1 MRRFDLCLLVSGVLA
16 FSTACGSSSPGG
28 PGNGGAG
35 HGGAGGGTSGTGGGT
50 SGTGGGASGTGGG
63 TSGTGGGTSGTGGGT
78 SGSSGMDGGAGRDGG
93 GSDVDAAVDMPSG
106 DTSDASDAGDAG
118 LTTTEL
124 RGQYLANSVL
134 GCAGCHTPQK
144 VGGGGAD
151 TTKAFSGVDC
161 FVTGTNLCLSSANLT
176 NDATGIKSLTDQ
188 QVIDAFTKGIFPGSL
203 DGGGTQYLFANMPYY
218 QFSNLTASD
227 AAAIVAY
234 LRALPAVAH
243 TGAANSG
250 TFATRPT
257 AAQWTPVA
265 LADLPNPNGGVDAGA
280 TSLMNGKYLGALICS
295 TCHTVNTGAV
305 APAPLQLDATKA
317 FQGGKTSTVTVT
329 VAADAGTDGGDG
341 GTTSVSKQIE
351 SANLTPDVTG
361 LAGWTAPQISTAI
374 TAAKDNMGRSICG
387 MRALSGLAAQD
398 ATDVANY
405 FKAIPAVSN
414 AITMTCY

>member
-16 FSTACGSSSPGG
+16 FSAACGSNSPAG
-28 PGNGGAG
+28 PGKDAG
-35 HGGAGGGTSGTGGGT
+35 TA
-50 SGTGGGASGTGGG
+50 GTGGG

-78 SGSSGMDGGAGRDGG
+78 SGTGGGTGGTGGTGSSGMDGGAGHDGG
-93 GSDVDAAVDMPSG
+93 GSDADAAVDLP
-106 DTSDASDAGDAG
+106 TGDAADGG
-118 LTTTEL
+118 LTATEL

-161 FVTGTNLCLSSANLT
+161 FVTGCLSSANLT
-176 NDATGIKSLTDQ
+176 NDATGIESLTDQ
-188 QVIDAFTKGIFPGSL
+188 QVIDAFTKGIFPAKL

-243 TGAANSG
+243 TVTANSG

-257 AAQWTPVA
+257 AAQWTPIT
-265 LADLPNPNGGVDAGA
+265 LADLPNPSGGVDAGA
-280 TSLMNGKYLGALICS
+280 TSQMNGKYLGALICS
-295 TCHTVNTGAV
+295 TCHTVNTAAV

-341 GTTSVSKQIE
+341 GTTAVSKSIE

-361 LAGWTAPQISTAI
+361 LVGWTAPQISTAI
-374 TAAKDNMGRSICG
+374 TTAKDNMGRSICG
-387 MRALSGLAAQD
+387 MRALGGLTAQD

-405 FKAIPAVSN
+405 LKAIPAVSH